1 MPESREELRVGKPT
15 VDHALASLVTDL
27 LTTIHLLSG
36 YPAVS
41 VQPEIHRLPQAAI
54 AERVCHKPCGVRA
67 YYRPDWGVLLDES
80 LNVESDSFDRSILL
94 HELVHY
100 VQAARGRFDTMPSAC
115 DRWNAAE
122 REAYAL
128 QNQFLADVHSAKHVA
143 MSGWVARCDE
153 KSLAASRL

>member
-1 MPESREELRVGKPT
+1 M
-15 VDHALASLVTDL
+15 DHALASLVTEL

-36 YPAVS
+36 YPVVT
-41 VQPEIHRLPQAAI
+41 VQPEIHRLPRAAI
-54 AERVCHKPCGVRA
+54 AQRVCHKPCGVRA

-80 LNVESDSFDRSILL
+80 LNVESDAFDRSILL

-143 MSGWVARCDE
+143 MSGWVAHCDE
-153 KSLAASRL
+153 KDSLAASRP

>member
-1 MPESREELRVGKPT
+1 MDS
-15 VDHALASLVTDL
+15 ASLAPLVAEL
-27 LTTIHLLSG
+27 LTTVHLLSG

-41 VQPEIHRLPQAAI
+41 IQPEIHRLPQALI
-54 AERVCHKPCGVRA
+54 AEKACHKPCGVRA

-94 HELVHY
+94 HELVHH
-100 VQAARGRFDTMPSAC
+100 VQAVKGRFDTMPNAC

-128 QNQFLADVHSAKHVA
+128 QNRFLAEGHSARHVVMPA
-143 MSGWVARCDE
+143 WVARCDGTDVPS
-153 KSLAASRL
+153 KSQP

>member
-1 MPESREELRVGKPT
+1 M
-15 VDHALASLVTDL
+15 DHASLAALVTDL

-41 VQPEIHRLPQAAI
+41 AQPEIHRLPQATI

-80 LNVESDSFDRSILL
+80 LNVESDAFDRSILL
-94 HELVHY
+94 HELVHH
-100 VQAARGRFDTMPSAC
+100 VQAARGRFETMPSAC

-122 REAYAL
+122 GEAYAL
-128 QNQFLADVHSAKHVA
+128 QKRFLAEMRSAKQVA
-143 MSGWVARCDE
+143 MSGWVARCDQKDSPAE
-153 KSLAASRL
+153 GSIH